1 MFTYTGGLTSIWLD
15 FFLIAMLCSETLFAR
30 GLQLKS
36 MKDIKE
42 RVNMI
47 YRGKRNSNTSLLD

>member
-1 MFTYTGGLTSIWLD
+1 MFICTGGLTSIWLKK
-15 FFLIAMLCSETLFAR
+15 FLNRDALRRTLFAR
-30 GLQLKS
+30 VLQLKS